1 MNYNNYKDSLKKYP
15 FIPRQNVNKA
25 NCCKRL
31 VSKNKIRFENEYFD
45 LDLVYI
51 TERVIAMG
59 YPSFTCEKYYR
70 NDVSDVIR
78 LFTFYHNNNVKVY
91 NLCLETD
98 RIYDKS
104 LFMKSQVGLFPSLD
118 HNPCPIKLIL
128 DFCVDICLYIIKNET
143 GVAAIHCKAGKGRTG
158 VMICSYLIFSNLCK
172 NSEEALQYYG
182 MMRTH
187 DNKGVT
193 IPSQIRYIKY
203 FEAFLCSNF
212 TKPYIY
218 LLPKIIK
225 EHLIDTNEK
234 VLSIKNLLINLQ
246 NDSKYYKSINSF
258 MVKQI
263 KFGPLNDN
271 KANINIALWNF
282 WKMRIHF
289 FNPKSYF
296 KTNNKGEVYYIF
308 APELIKNKFNFD
320 FKIEFTGDV
329 NCYTWINLWYSTLET
344 IANSIPNSN
353 EKGSSEMIPSILENS
368 NNNKQKQIN
377 QTQPNSSGFINTQV
391 IEMSEIKPTN
401 IKIQKF
407 PKNYIEFNGD
417 EEDNNDNSKEEIIN
431 TNKKSMSAS
440 IDSNKTIFKVQHN
453 TNLIE
458 IIDQINQIQI
468 NNKQKI
474 IDKSNL
480 KIYFSSVELDKFKE
494 KKNMK
499 NIQLEITYS
508 LL

>member
-1 MNYNNYKDSLKKYP
+1 M
-15 FIPRQNVNKA
+15 
-25 NCCKRL
+25 
-31 VSKNKIRFENEYFD
+31 
-45 LDLVYI
+45 DLVYI

-78 LFTFYHNNNVKVY
+78 LFTFYHNNNVKIY
-91 NLCLETD
+91 NLCLETE

-104 LFMKSQVGLFPSLD
+104 LFMKSQVGLFPALD

-128 DFCVDICLYIIKNET
+128 DFCVDISLFIIKNAT

-158 VMICSYLIFSNLCK
+158 VMICCYLIFSDLCK
-172 NSEEALQYYG
+172 NSDESLQYYG

-187 DNKGVT
+187 NNKGVT

-225 EHLIDTNEK
+225 EHLTDPNEK
-234 VLSIKNLLINLQ
+234 LSIKNLLINLQ
-246 NDSKYYKSINSF
+246 NDSRYYKSINSF

-263 KFGPLNDN
+263 KFGPLNGTT
-271 KANINIALWNF
+271 NINIAMWNF
-282 WKMRIHF
+282 WKMRISF
-289 FNPKSYF
+289 YNAKSYF
-296 KTNNKGEVYYIF
+296 KTNNKGEVHYIY
-308 APELIKNKFNFD
+308 APELINNKFNFD
-320 FKIEFTGDV
+320 FKIEFSGDV
-329 NCYTWINLWYSTLET
+329 NCYTWVNLWYSTLET
-344 IANSIPNSN
+344 IANSIPNLID
-353 EKGSSEMIPSILENS
+353 KGSSEMITSLFINK
-368 NNNKQKQIN
+368 NKQKQFDHSSNGSAGLGSGIN
-377 QTQPNSSGFINTQV
+377 QM
-391 IEMSEIKPTN
+391 IEMSEIKSPGSKMYSKSPN
-401 IKIQKF
+401 D
-407 PKNYIEFNGD
+407 YIEFNTENSPNSNND
-417 EEDNNDNSKEEIIN
+417 YSNEEDGDYSIDDTMIN
-431 TNKKSMSAS
+431 TNKKQISSS
-440 IDSNKTIFKVQHN
+440 ITYNKNIFKVQHN

-458 IIDQINQIQI
+458 IIDRINQIKI

-480 KIYFSSVELDKFKE
+480 KIYFSSTELDKFKE
-494 KKNMK
+494 RKKMK